1 MREQPSKSAIFL
13 KYSWI
18 AKVVKSQFVAAF
30 SKVLIP
36 MYMKQNI
43 RKLNP

>member
-1 MREQPSKSAIFL
+1 MRAQPSKSAIFF

-18 AKVVKSQFVAAF
+18 VKVVKLQFVAAF
-30 SKVLIP
+30 RKVLIP
-36 MYMKQNI
+36 MYMKQII